1 MDSTHSHARFW
12 DDTSRGGTA
21 DTALMPGRQPF
32 PPVGAQA
39 SHPAGGNGGSVR
51 DLAAMIDIRDL
62 AKVFNGAGKP
72 VPALDGIS
80 LSIGKGEIFG
90 VIGRSGAGKS
100 TLVRCINMLER
111 PTSGSIVVNGR
122 EMTALDQAAL
132 REARHDIGMIFQHFN
147 LLSSRTVEEN
157 VAFPL
162 ELAKRSRADIRK
174 DILPLLELVGLSDK
188 LDRYPSQLSGGQ
200 KQRVGIARAL
210 ASRPSVLLCDEATS
224 ALDPE
229 TTKAILALLRDI
241 NRQFGLT
248 VVLITHEM
256 PVIREICD
264 RVAVLEQGR
273 LVEQGTVFD
282 VFTAPRAEVTRGF
295 VRDVMDRELPA
306 SLAERLH
313 ANPGGGGNLVARIV
327 FTGPAANAPIL
338 AEVVRRHD
346 VLFNILQGN
355 VIDIQGSPY
364 GNLIVEAIGSRDA
377 VSAALDTIR
386 GNQLKVEIL
395 GHVLGHDRA
404 AV

>member
-1 MDSTHSHARFW
+1 
-12 DDTSRGGTA
+12 
-21 DTALMPGRQPF
+21 
-32 PPVGAQA
+32 
-39 SHPAGGNGGSVR
+39 
-51 DLAAMIDIRDL
+51 
-62 AKVFNGAGKP
+62 
-72 VPALDGIS
+72 
-80 LSIGKGEIFG
+80 
-90 VIGRSGAGKS
+90 
-100 TLVRCINMLER
+100 
-111 PTSGSIVVNGR
+111 
-122 EMTALDQAAL
+122 
-132 REARHDIGMIFQHFN
+132 MIFQHFN